1 MRFIQFLVTFA
12 LVTVRA
18 AASPTVLSNPELPTE
33 GAEALSSI
41 LAPHDPNKA
50 ATTSVSSD
58 QSSATQQIHANN
70 SESTVPP
77 VTTGQPAPDLPSL
90 SIPELPISSGSQTAQ
105 HSEPTLN
112 VLSSSSTEKQPIEYT
127 STTTSDSTTSSAA
140 DSPNIPSSFSN
151 ILSSFSS
158 GDGLGSIEKDFDQ
171 LTKGIENLLN
181 PNFLN
186 EVTSVFKY
194 LSTALAPPVDT
205 SARTLVANANDVL
218 TADNAKKLIGLVDT
232 ANNSLTSS
240 FVDKIEGLVDNANN
254 LLTSSFAQ
262 KVDTL
267 IDNANDLLTSDLVK
281 KVDTLLDD
289 ASQLLTKKDFEMIMG
304 LIENA
309 NNLLTPGFVNTTGGI
324 ITEAGPLISQ
334 ASNLLTASNTKEIE
348 ALLSNAKYSAH
359 PWICQYHIEPC

>member
-127 STTTSDSTTSSAA
+127 GKLPRILRQALLPILQTSRRPSPTYSPHLAPATGSNPSRKTSTSSQ
-140 DSPNIPSSFSN
+140 
-151 ILSSFSS
+151 
-158 GDGLGSIEKDFDQ
+158 K
-171 LTKGIENLLN
+171 
-181 PNFLN
+181 
-186 EVTSVFKY
+186 
-194 LSTALAPPVDT
+194 AL
-205 SARTLVANANDVL
+205 
-218 TADNAKKLIGLVDT
+218 
-232 ANNSLTSS
+232 
-240 FVDKIEGLVDNANN
+240 KI
-254 LLTSSFAQ
+254 S
-262 KVDTL
+262 
-267 IDNANDLLTSDLVK
+267 
-281 KVDTLLDD
+281 
-289 ASQLLTKKDFEMIMG
+289 
-304 LIENA
+304 
-309 NNLLTPGFVNTTGGI
+309 
-324 ITEAGPLISQ
+324 
-334 ASNLLTASNTKEIE
+334 
-348 ALLSNAKYSAH
+348 
-359 PWICQYHIEPC
+359 